1 LTTSPST
8 IAICRSKFR
17 QEIGCGSWTG
27 LPEDSLAIGATW
39 RFSTTLHGRRP
50 VVSEAEAY
58 DIALFQELAKS
69 QTLRTSGKAGN
80 IAVVVG

>member
-1 LTTSPST
+1 LPS
-8 IAICRSKFR
+8 AGADFDKRSVVVL
-17 QEIGCGSWTG
+17 G
-27 LPEDSLAIGATW
+27 LVCPKDSLAIGTTW

-50 VVSEAEAY
+50 VVSEADAY
-58 DIALFQELAKS
+58 AIALFQELAKS